1 MMSFIDQLPTD
12 RPVRIVVLTGAGI
25 SAESGIPTFRG
36 KNGMWNNQRIVE
48 LATPKAWEKN
58 REKVWQFYQQRR
70 KLLLE
75 VQPNSAHI
83 ALAKLERILNN
94 TLLLQK
100 QNIFSHQSEWEDFW
114 LSNSNQ
120 LFTLITQNVDDL
132 HQRAG
137 SLNVIA
143 MHGQLRYLRCL
154 NCQILLELMADQ
166 YLTDKF
172 IECPFC
178 GDRKSILRPHIVW
191 FGETP
196 FGLQAIEHAVLD
208 CDLFLV
214 IGTSGHVYPAA
225 GLLSLANQ
233 AGAWSIGINLEP
245 PANTTHLDQFYQGLA
260 GQILPDL
267 VEDWASHLIS

>member
-1 MMSFIDQLPTD
+1 MRSFIDQLPMD

-36 KNGMWNNQRIVE
+36 KDGIWNNQRIEE
-48 LATPKAWEKN
+48 LATPKAWEEN
-58 REKVWQFYQQRR
+58 RENVWQFYQQRR
-70 KLLLE
+70 KRLLE

-100 QNIFSHQSEWEDFW
+100 KNIFSHQSEWEDFW

-154 NCQILLELMADQ
+154 NCQILLELMTDQ

-172 IECPFC
+172 IECPSC
-178 GDRKSILRPHIVW
+178 EDRKSILRPHIVW

-196 FGLQAIEHAVLD
+196 FGLQAIEQAVLG

-214 IGTSGHVYPAA
+214 IGTSGNVYPAA
-225 GLLSLANQ
+225 GLLSLAN
-233 AGAWSIGINLEP
+233 
-245 PANTTHLDQFYQGLA
+245 
-260 GQILPDL
+260 
-267 VEDWASHLIS
+267 